1 MVIHITWP
9 RVWIRVP
16 TQVYTKMLAVEMED
30 DRVCVTRRGAT
41 RHEFGALGGRENGGF
56 VNINRKSRKG
66 VNGGGGGF

>member
-1 MVIHITWP
+1 
-9 RVWIRVP
+9 
-16 TQVYTKMLAVEMED
+16 MLAVEMED

-66 VNGGGGGF
+66 VNGGGSGF